1 MGRHLLTALCGGY
14 HARTLPWYRTDFQP
28 SSAFLDGTNRR
39 FTNMENADG
48 LVKTWQADGSC
59 VPGGGGGGGGR
70 PLLKFRATR
79 SS

>member
-1 MGRHLLTALCGGY
+1 
-14 HARTLPWYRTDFQP
+14 
-28 SSAFLDGTNRR
+28 
-39 FTNMENADG
+39 
-48 LVKTWQADGSC
+48 VKTWQADGSC